1 MNLEKPLK
9 IFNASAGSGKTY
21 TLVQEYLRII
31 VHDKNPLKF
40 RSILAMTFTNKAAT
54 EMKTRILEAL
64 IQLGKPLQN
73 KTTEEVEFLAKTSAN
88 LVIGPK
94 LLEERSAKI
103 VNSILHNYSAFSI
116 MTIDKFTHRIIRTF
130 AKDLNIS
137 MDFDVE
143 LDVKTLRKNVTELL
157 FDQIG
162 RDDELTKLMLHYAQ
176 SNLNQDKSWNFSSH
190 VFDFSDQLFKEDAL
204 KSIDLLKKLSSDD
217 FLTIQSDIQKENAKI
232 ENAIIGNATEALDL
246 VRSKGLGVEDF
257 AGKST
262 SIVAFF
268 KRIKNGDFKSASDTI
283 HKNVAANKWGHPDS
297 GNKAVAN
304 DIGQLLA
311 KYFNQIEDLL
321 AGLYKK
327 YIINLEILKN
337 LNNLSLMNHLL
348 KLIEGIKEE
357 ENILLISDFY
367 KKISEIISKE
377 PVPFIYERMGVRF
390 EHFLLDEFQDTSHLQ
405 WINMIPLV
413 HNSLASARTNLI
425 VGDGK
430 QAIYRWRG
438 GEVEQFTGLPTKIY
452 NPENIASLKEAEKL
466 FSQMGELKHLE
477 ENHRSAP
484 EIVEFNNDLFTAL
497 SAQLP
502 TSVQKIYNHSIQ
514 IPTKKFKGFVE
525 ARFEEKM
532 EDDAQ
537 LNYIFSI
544 VKESLEKGFVLKD
557 ICVLTR
563 DNKTGAKIADFLTRS
578 GIKVISPDSLF
589 IGKDLSVKFVF
600 NLMSSAA
607 IPTDK
612 NHKIKTLEHFSNL
625 ILKEQPGVLFEQW
638 KECLGTFS
646 IEKIFG
652 EMKIELKKPTDFHN
666 LYEYAESIVEAFDL
680 DISNNPFL
688 QFFLEEVH
696 LFEKKNNSSIRDFID
711 WFLVKGSTRSIV
723 SPEGANAVQVMTIFK
738 AKGLQFP
745 VVICP
750 FFDWR
755 MDLHR
760 QISWVENSGE
770 KLPAYFLNMKE
781 ALSETSLKP
790 VYEEEQSKFLL
801 DNLNLVYVAFT
812 RPVVALFISGDSK
825 SSPSPV
831 SHWLLN
837 YFVNGNKLN
846 RDGDRFFLGEFI
858 NPNLIKAKA
867 TKNYQFQFLKQKMN
881 KPQLSFK
888 SAESWDVN
896 DLDQKRLFGTKIH
909 FILSRLNSIADLD
922 NQLNK
927 AKIKGLI
934 GDDDVEPIREKIT
947 NLFND
952 KNFLRYFQSEK
963 SFNEKEII
971 TSTGQKLIPDKLV
984 FENDKLLVVD
994 FKTGQKTDKHIE
1006 QVLNYI
1012 QIMKEMGYSNV
1023 SGELYYTESGEIEK
1037 V

>member
-1 MNLEKPLK
+1 
-9 IFNASAGSGKTY
+9 
-21 TLVQEYLRII
+21 
-31 VHDKNPLKF
+31 
-40 RSILAMTFTNKAAT
+40 MTFTNKAAT
-54 EMKTRILEAL
+54 EMKTRILAAL
-64 IQLGKPLQN
+64 IELGKPLHE
-73 KTTEEVEFLAKTSAN
+73 KTPDEVQFLADTAAN

-143 LDVKTLRKNVTELL
+143 LDVKSLRKNVTELL

-190 VFDFSDQLFKEDAL
+190 VFDFSDQLFKEGAI
-204 KSIDLLKKLSSDD
+204 KSIELLKKLSGDD
-217 FLTIQSDIQKENAKI
+217 FLKIQKDIQEENAKI
-232 ENAIIGNATEALDL
+232 ESSIVNNAVEALDL
-246 VRSKGLGVEDF
+246 IKSKGLTADDF
-257 AGKST
+257 AGKSS
-262 SIVAFF
+262 SIVAYF
-268 KRIKNGDFKSASDTI
+268 KRVKGGEYKTASDTI
-283 HKNVAANKWGHPDS
+283 HKNVTANKWGHPDS
-297 GNKAVAN
+297 SNKNAAD
-304 DIGQLLA
+304 DIGPLLA
-311 KYFNQIEDLL
+311 KYLNQIQSLL
-321 AGLYKK
+321 DGAFKK

-413 HNSLASARTNLI
+413 HNSLASAHSNLI

-438 GEVEQFTGLPTKIY
+438 GEVEQFTGLPKKIH
-452 NPENIASLKEAEKL
+452 NPENIESLKDAENL
-466 FSQMGELKHLE
+466 FDKMGELLHLE
-477 ENHRSAP
+477 KNFRSAP
-484 EIVEFNNDLFTAL
+484 EIVEFNNDLFLNLANK
-497 SAQLP
+497 LP
-502 TSVQKIYNHSIQ
+502 ASVQKIYNQSVQ
-514 IPTKKFKGFVE
+514 LSTKKFKGFVE
-525 ARFEEKM
+525 ARLEDKM
-532 EDDAQ
+532 EDEAQ
-537 LNYIFSI
+537 LNYIYSI
-544 VKESLEKGFVLKD
+544 VKESLVKGFVLKD

-563 DNKTGAKIADFLTRS
+563 DNRTGSLIADFLTRN

-612 NHKIKTLEHFSNL
+612 NHKIKTLEHYSTL
-625 ILKEQPGVLFEQW
+625 ILKEQPGVLFEMW
-638 KECLGTFS
+638 KDKLSSYS

-652 EMKIELKKPTDFHN
+652 ELKVDLKKPTDFHN
-666 LYEYAESIVEAFDL
+666 LFEYAESIVEAFDL

-711 WFLVKGSTRSIV
+711 WFLSKGSTRSIV

-745 VVICP
+745 IVICP

-760 QISWVENSGE
+760 QISWVENIDE

-781 ALSETSLKP
+781 ALSETSLKS
-790 VYEEEQSKFLL
+790 VYEEEQAKFLL

-812 RPVVALFISGDSK
+812 RPEVALFISGDAK

-837 YFVNGNKLN
+837 YFTTSTKLSREDN
-846 RDGDRFFLGEFI
+846 RFFLGEFI
-858 NPNLIKAKA
+858 NPNLTQK
-867 TKNYQFQFLKQKMN
+867 TPTSNYQFQFLKQKMN

-888 SAESWDVN
+888 SAENWDVN
-896 DLDQKRLFGTKIH
+896 DLDEKRLFGTKIH
-909 FILSRLNSIADLD
+909 LILSRLHSISDLE
-922 NQLNK
+922 NQLAV
-927 AKIKGLI
+927 AKTKGLVNSE
-934 GDDDVEPIREKIT
+934 DVEPIREKIT
-947 NLFND
+947 KLFED
-952 KNFLRYFQSEK
+952 KKFLRYFQAEK
-963 SFNEKEII
+963 SMNEKEII
-971 TSTGQKLIPDKLV
+971 SSTGQKLIPDKLV
-984 FENDKLLVVD
+984 FENENVLVVD
-994 FKTGQKTDKHIE
+994 FKTGQKTDTHIE
-1006 QVLNYI
+1006 QLLSYV
-1012 QIMKEMGYSNV
+1012 QIIKELGHTNV
-1023 SGELYYTESGEIEK
+1023 TGELYYTETGDIISL
-1037 V
+1037 